1 MRAALKS
8 RCAVCRIIAGMV
20 RRLGCALWVAGLPLC
35 ALAEEG
41 AGELLERVR
50 ARMREN
56 LSRAPDYVCQETV
69 ERWARD
75 SQRSEFKAL
84 DMLRLEVGFAGG
96 KEIFSWRGASRFEE
110 KELADLIGSGVVGT
124 GAFAVHAANVFLSG
138 AAEFTYRGEEE
149 WKGKRSFRFD
159 YAVPREHSR
168 YRVRVPPYQAVVGFH
183 GSFWVDAETLDLL
196 RLEVHADEIPDEL
209 RLARTSDVMEYQR
222 VTIGRSDYLLPASS
236 EFTMLGTLGNEYRN
250 RRRLTDCRQYAAE
263 ASVRFDPGLEMAPVA
278 RASTLPPR
286 LVMELVLDSS
296 VDLETVALGDEVRA
310 VLARPVIHQGQ
321 LLAPQGSTVLGRLVR
336 LEKNSMPYPHYVVGL
351 QFDILESPA
360 GRLEFAATLEDV
372 APAAGLIRQA
382 KTLDPTFDRRR
393 RAPRLD
399 ILVRERQ
406 EGRGVLH
413 WDARQ
418 PRIRRG
424 LRMRWRTEPALSSA
438 HRGPQ

>member
-1 MRAALKS
+1 M
-8 RCAVCRIIAGMV
+8 
-20 RRLGCALWVAGLPLC
+20 LGCAFGASVLPLC
-35 ALAEEG
+35 VAAEDP
-41 AGELLERVR
+41 AGELLERIR

-56 LSRAPDYVCQETV
+56 LSRAPDYICQETV

-75 SQRSEFKAL
+75 SQRAEFKAL
-84 DMLRLEVGFAGG
+84 DILRLEVGFAGG

-138 AAEFTYRGEEE
+138 AAEFTYRGEED
-149 WKGKRSFRFD
+149 WKGKRAFRFD
-159 YAVPREHSR
+159 YTVPQQHSR

-183 GSFWVDAETLDLL
+183 GAFWVDAETLDLL

-222 VTIGRSDYLLPASS
+222 VAIGRSEYLLPASS
-236 EFTMLGTLGNEYRN
+236 EFTMLGVLGNEHRN
-250 RRRLTDCRQYAAE
+250 RRRLSNCRQYAAE
-263 ASVRFDPGLEMAPVA
+263 ASVRFDPAVEGGSVSK
-278 RASTLPPR
+278 ASALPPH
-286 LVMELVLDSS
+286 LVLEFVLESP
-296 VDLETVALGDEVRA
+296 VDLENAALGDPVRA
-310 VLARPVIHQGQ
+310 ALGRPVVHQGQ
-321 LLAPQGSTVLGRLVR
+321 VLAPQGATVLGRLVR
-336 LEKNSMPYPHYVVGL
+336 LERNTVPYPHYVVGL
-351 QFDILESPA
+351 EFDTLETAA
-360 GRLEFAATLEDV
+360 GRIEFSATLEDV
-372 APAAGLIRQA
+372 SAAPGLIRQA

-393 RAPRLD
+393 RVPRLD

-424 LRMRWRTEPALSSA
+424 LRMRWRTEPSA
-438 HRGPQ
+438 VATRLGSQ

>member
-1 MRAALKS
+1 
-8 RCAVCRIIAGMV
+8 MV
-20 RRLGCALWVAGLPLC
+20 RRLGCALWAAGLPLC
-35 ALAEEG
+35 ALAEDG
-41 AGELLERVR
+41 AGELLERVQ
-50 ARMREN
+50 ARMRDN
-56 LSRAPDYVCQETV
+56 LSRAPDYVCQQTV

-75 SQRSEFKAL
+75 SQRAEFKAL

-149 WKGKRSFRFD
+149 WKGKRTFRFD
-159 YAVPREHSR
+159 YVVAREHSR

-196 RLEVHADEIPDEL
+196 RLEVHADDIPEEL

-222 VTIGRSDYLLPASS
+222 VTIGRSEYLLPASS
-236 EFTMLGTLGNEYRN
+236 EFTMLGILGNEYRN
-250 RRRLTDCRQYAAE
+250 RRRLTHCRQYTAE
-263 ASVRFDPGLEMAPVA
+263 ASLSFDPAPEAAPVRRPSA
-278 RASTLPPR
+278 LPPR
-286 LVMELVLDSS
+286 LLLELVLDST
-296 VDLETVALGDEVRA
+296 VDLETAALGDEVRA
-310 VLARPVIHQGQ
+310 VLGRQLVHQGQ
-321 LLAPQGSTVLGRLVR
+321 LLAPQGAAVLGRLVR
-336 LEKNSMPYPHYVVGL
+336 LEKNSIPYSHYVVGL
-351 QFDILESPA
+351 EFDVLETPA
-360 GRLEFAATLEDV
+360 GRLQFAATLEDV

-382 KTLDPTFDRRR
+382 RTMDPTFDRHRR
-393 RAPRLD
+393 VPRLD

-424 LRMRWRTEPALSSA
+424 LRMRWRTEAGLTPAPYP
-438 HRGPQ
+438 PQ

>member
-1 MRAALKS
+1 
-8 RCAVCRIIAGMV
+8 MV
-20 RRLGCALWVAGLPLC
+20 RRLGCAFWVAGLPLC
-35 ALAEEG
+35 ALAEDG

-75 SQRSEFKAL
+75 SQRSEFKAM
-84 DMLRLEVGFAGG
+84 DILRLEVGFAGG

-110 KELADLIGSGVVGT
+110 KELADLVGSGVVGT
-124 GAFAVHAANVFLSG
+124 GAFAVHAANVFLSR

-159 YAVPREHSR
+159 YLVPREHSR

-209 RLARTSDVMEYQR
+209 RLARASDVMEYQR
-222 VTIGRSDYLLPASS
+222 VTIGREDYLLPASS
-236 EFTMLGTLGNEYRN
+236 EFSMLGILGNEYRN
-250 RRRLTDCRQYAAE
+250 RRRLTNCRQYTAEASLRFDSAAE
-263 ASVRFDPGLEMAPVA
+263 AAPVA
-278 RASTLPPR
+278 RPSALPPR
-286 LVMELVLDSS
+286 LPLELMLESTI
-296 VDLETVALGDEVRA
+296 DLETAALGDEVRA
-310 VLARPVIHQGQ
+310 ALARPLLHQGQ
-321 LLAPQGSTVLGRLVR
+321 LLAPQGAAVLGRLVR
-336 LEKNSMPYPHYVVGL
+336 LEKNAMPFPHYVVGL
-351 QFDILESPA
+351 EFDVLESPA

-372 APAAGLIRQA
+372 APGPGLIRQA

-393 RAPRLD
+393 RVPRLE

-424 LRMRWRTEPALSSA
+424 LRMRWRTEPGMTSA
-438 HRGPQ
+438 QSARQ